1 MKNKPAKKF
10 FESTNYSI
18 KQCDEKGCKEEGI
31 FIAPKS
37 PNSSEKYFFCLK
49 HIKLYNKR
57 WNFFAGKSQAE
68 IYNFQKNDF
77 FEGKPTFPFSD
88 GMKSKIKFEFNYFA
102 DKEKLK
108 FSEKRKKFEKVDKL
122 IFNADVESSLRLM
135 KLDKDFNEN
144 DLKKV
149 YKQLVK
155 KFHPDVKNNIK
166 NKEKII
172 KKINNA
178 YKLLLNFL
186 KNNKCK

>member
-1 MKNKPAKKF
+1 MKNKPANKF
-10 FESTNYSI
+10 FESTDYSI
-18 KQCDEKGCKEEGI
+18 KKCDEKGCKEEGN

-88 GMKSKIKFEFNYFA
+88 GVKSKIKFEFNYFV
-102 DKEKLK
+102 DNEKLK

-122 IFNADVESSLRLM
+122 IFNADLENSLRVM
-135 KLDKDFNEN
+135 KLNKDFNEE

-178 YKLLLNFL
+178 YKLLFNFL

>member
-1 MKNKPAKKF
+1 
-10 FESTNYSI
+10 
-18 KQCDEKGCKEEGI
+18 
-31 FIAPKS
+31 
-37 PNSSEKYFFCLK
+37 
-49 HIKLYNKR
+49 
-57 WNFFAGKSQAE
+57 
-68 IYNFQKNDF
+68 
-77 FEGKPTFPFSD
+77 
-88 GMKSKIKFEFNYFA
+88 MKSKIKFEFNYFV

-135 KLDKDFNEN
+135 KLNKDFNEN

-178 YKLLLNFL
+178 YKLLFNFL

>member
-18 KQCDEKGCKEEGI
+18 KLCDEKGCNEEGN

-37 PNSSEKYFFCLK
+37 PNSNEKYFFCLK

-135 KLDKDFNEN
+135 KLNKDFNEN

-166 NKEKII
+166 NKEKMI

-178 YKLLLNFL
+178 YKLLFNLL

>member
-18 KQCDEKGCKEEGI
+18 KKCDEKGCNEEGN

-77 FEGKPTFPFSD
+77 FEGKPTFPFSY
-88 GMKSKIKFEFNYFA
+88 GMKSTIKFEFNYFA
-102 DKEKLK
+102 DKEKIK

-135 KLDKDFNEN
+135 KLNKDFNEN

>member
-10 FESTNYSI
+10 FESTNYST
-18 KQCDEKGCKEEGI
+18 KQCDEKGCNEEGN

-37 PNSSEKYFFCLK
+37 PNNNEKYFFCLK

-57 WNFFAGKSQAE
+57 WNFFAGKSQSE

-77 FEGKPTFPFSD
+77 FEGKPTFPFSQ

-108 FSEKRKKFEKVDKL
+108 FSERRKKFEKDGKL

-135 KLDKDFNEN
+135 KLNKDFNEN
-144 DLKKV
+144 ELKKV

-178 YKLLLNFL
+178 YKLLFNFL

>member
-18 KQCDEKGCKEEGI
+18 KQCDEKGCNEEGN

-37 PNSSEKYFFCLK
+37 PNSGEKYFFCLK
-49 HIKLYNKR
+49 HIKIYNKR

-88 GMKSKIKFEFNYFA
+88 GMKSKIKFEFNYFV

-108 FSEKRKKFEKVDKL
+108 FSEKRKKFEKVNKL
-122 IFNADVESSLRLM
+122 IFNAEVESSLRLM
-135 KLDKDFNEN
+135 KLNKDFNED

-178 YKLLLNFL
+178 YKLLFNFL
-186 KNNKCK
+186 KNN

>member
-18 KQCDEKGCKEEGI
+18 KQCDEKGCNEEGN

-37 PNSSEKYFFCLK
+37 PNSGEKYFFCLK
-49 HIKLYNKR
+49 HIKIYNKR

-88 GMKSKIKFEFNYFA
+88 GMKSKIKFEFNYFV

-108 FSEKRKKFEKVDKL
+108 FSEKRKKFEKVNKL
-122 IFNADVESSLRLM
+122 IFNAEVESSLRLM
-135 KLDKDFNEN
+135 KLNKDFNED

-178 YKLLLNFL
+178 YKLLFNFL

>member
-10 FESTNYSI
+10 FESTDYSI
-18 KQCDEKGCKEEGI
+18 KKCDEKGCKEEGN

-108 FSEKRKKFEKVDKL
+108 FSQKRKKFEKVDKL

-135 KLDKDFNEN
+135 KLNKDFNEN

-166 NKEKII
+166 DKDRII

>member
-18 KQCDEKGCKEEGI
+18 KQCDEKGCNEEGN

-88 GMKSKIKFEFNYFA
+88 GMKSKIKFEFNYFV
-102 DKEKLK
+102 DKEKIK

-135 KLDKDFNEN
+135 KLNKDFNEN

-186 KNNKCK
+186 KNNKFK

>member
-10 FESTNYSI
+10 FESTNYSN
-18 KQCDEKGCKEEGI
+18 KQCDEKGCNEEGN

-77 FEGKPTFPFSD
+77 FEGKPTSPFSD
-88 GMKSKIKFEFNYFA
+88 GMKSKIKFEFNYFV

-135 KLDKDFNEN
+135 KLNKDFNEK
-144 DLKKV
+144 DLKKM

-178 YKLLLNFL
+178 YKLLFNFL

>member
-1 MKNKPAKKF
+1 MKNKPAKKI
-10 FESTNYSI
+10 FESSDYSI
-18 KQCDEKGCKEEGI
+18 KKCDEKGCNEEGN

-57 WNFFAGKSQAE
+57 WNYFAGKSQAE
-68 IYNFQKNDF
+68 IYDFQKNDF

-88 GMKSKIKFEFNYFA
+88 GVKSKIKFEFNYFV
-102 DKEKLK
+102 DNEKLK
-108 FSEKRKKFEKVDKL
+108 FSEKRKKFDKVDKL

-135 KLDKDFNEN
+135 KLNKDFNEN

-178 YKLLLNFL
+178 YKLLFNFL

>member
-1 MKNKPAKKF
+1 MKNKPAKKI
-10 FESTNYSI
+10 FESTKFQI
-18 KQCDEKGCKEEGI
+18 KKCDEKGCNEEGS

-37 PNSSEKYFFCLK
+37 PNSNEKYFFCLK

-88 GMKSKIKFEFNYFA
+88 CMKSKIKFEFNYFV

-108 FSEKRKKFEKVDKL
+108 FSEKRKKFEKVNKL
-122 IFNADVESSLRLM
+122 IFNAEVESSLRLM
-135 KLDKDFNEN
+135 KLNKDFNEN

-178 YKLLLNFL
+178 YKLLFNFL

>member
-1 MKNKPAKKF
+1 MKNKPTKKF

-18 KQCDEKGCKEEGI
+18 KKCDEKGCNEEGN

-88 GMKSKIKFEFNYFA
+88 GMKSTIKFEFNYFV

-108 FSEKRKKFEKVDKL
+108 FSEKRKKFEKVNKL

-135 KLDKDFNEN
+135 RLDKDFNEN

>member
-1 MKNKPAKKF
+1 MKNKLTKKF
-10 FESTNYSI
+10 FEDTNYSI
-18 KQCDEKGCKEEGI
+18 KKCDEKGCNEEGN

-37 PNSSEKYFFCLK
+37 PNNKEKYYFCLK

-68 IYNFQKNDF
+68 IYNFQRNDF

-88 GMKSKIKFEFNYFA
+88 GVRSKIKFEFNYFV

-108 FSEKRKKFEKVDKL
+108 FNEKRKKFDKVDKL
-122 IFNADVESSLRLM
+122 IFNADVENSLRFF

-144 DLKKV
+144 ELKKI

-155 KFHPDVKNNIK
+155 KYHPDVKNSIK
-166 NKEKII
+166 NKEKMI

-178 YKLLLNFL
+178 YKLLFNFL
-186 KNNKCK
+186 NNNKC

>member
-10 FESTNYSI
+10 FESQNYSI
-18 KQCDEKGCKEEGI
+18 KECDEKGCTEEGN
-31 FIAPKS
+31 FVAPKS
-37 PNSSEKYFFCLK
+37 PNSTEKYFFCLK
-49 HIKLYNKR
+49 HVKLYNKR

-77 FEGKPTFPFSD
+77 FEGKPTLPFSD
-88 GMKSKIKFEFNYFA
+88 GIKSKIKFEFKYFV
-102 DKEKLK
+102 DKEKLR
-108 FSEKRKKFEKVDKL
+108 FNEKRKRFEKVDKV
-122 IFNADVESSLRLM
+122 IFNADVQNSLKLM
-135 KLDKDFNEN
+135 KLNEDFNEN

-166 NKEKII
+166 NKEKMI

-178 YKLLLNFL
+178 YKLLFNFL

>member
-1 MKNKPAKKF
+1 MKNKPTKKF
-10 FESTNYSI
+10 FESTNYSN
-18 KQCDEKGCKEEGI
+18 KQCDEKGCNEEGN

-57 WNFFAGKSQAE
+57 WNFFAGKSQSE

-77 FEGKPTFPFSD
+77 FEGKPTFPFSE

-108 FSEKRKKFEKVDKL
+108 FSERRKKFEKDGKL

-135 KLDKDFNEN
+135 KLNKDFNEN
-144 DLKKV
+144 ELKKV

-178 YKLLLNFL
+178 YKLLFNFL

>member
-18 KQCDEKGCKEEGI
+18 KQCDEKGCNEEGN

-77 FEGKPTFPFSD
+77 FEGKPTFPFSE

-122 IFNADVESSLRLM
+122 IFNADFESSLRLM

-155 KFHPDVKNNIK
+155 KYHPDVKNNIK

>member
-1 MKNKPAKKF
+1 MKNKPAKKI
-10 FESTNYSI
+10 FESSDYSI
-18 KQCDEKGCKEEGI
+18 KKCDEKGCNEEGN

-57 WNFFAGKSQAE
+57 WNYFAGKSQAE
-68 IYNFQKNDF
+68 IYDFQKNDF

-88 GMKSKIKFEFNYFA
+88 GVKSKIKFEFNYFV
-102 DKEKLK
+102 DNEKLK

-122 IFNADVESSLRLM
+122 IFNADVENSLRVM
-135 KLDKDFNEN
+135 KLNKDFNEE

-166 NKEKII
+166 NKEKMI

-178 YKLLLNFL
+178 YKLLFNFL

>member
-1 MKNKPAKKF
+1 MKNKPANKF
-10 FESTNYSI
+10 FESTDYSI
-18 KQCDEKGCKEEGI
+18 KKCDEKGCKEEGN

-37 PNSSEKYFFCLK
+37 PNNNEKYFFCLK

-57 WNFFAGKSQAE
+57 WNFFAGKSQSE

-77 FEGKPTFPFSD
+77 FEGKPTFPFSQ
-88 GMKSKIKFEFNYFA
+88 GMKSKIKFEFNYFV

-108 FSEKRKKFEKVDKL
+108 FSDKRKKFEKVGKL

-135 KLDKDFNEN
+135 KLNKDFNEN
-144 DLKKV
+144 GLKKV

-178 YKLLLNFL
+178 YKLLFNFL

>member
-1 MKNKPAKKF
+1 MKNKPAKKI
-10 FESTNYSI
+10 FEDTDYSI
-18 KQCDEKGCKEEGI
+18 KKCDEKGCEEDGN
-31 FIAPKS
+31 FVAPKS

-77 FEGKPTFPFSD
+77 FDGKPTFPFSD
-88 GMKSKIKFEFNYFA
+88 GMRSKIKFEFNYFA
-102 DKEKLK
+102 DKEKLR
-108 FSEKRKKFEKVDKL
+108 FREKRKRFEKDDKL
-122 IFNADVESSLRLM
+122 IFNADVENSLKLFQ
-135 KLDKDFNEN
+135 LDKDFSEK
-144 DLKKV
+144 DLKKI

-155 KFHPDVKNNIK
+155 KYHPDVKNSIK
-166 NKEKII
+166 NKDNMI

-178 YKLLLNFL
+178 YKLLLNVL

>member
-10 FESTNYSI
+10 FESTNYSN
-18 KQCDEKGCKEEGI
+18 KQCDEKGCNEEGN

-88 GMKSKIKFEFNYFA
+88 GMKSTIKFEFNYFV

-135 KLDKDFNEN
+135 KLNKDFNEN
-144 DLKKV
+144 ELKKV

-178 YKLLLNFL
+178 YKLLFNLL

>member
-1 MKNKPAKKF
+1 MKNKPAKNF
-10 FESTNYSI
+10 FESTNYSN
-18 KQCDEKGCKEEGI
+18 KQCDEKGCNEEGN

-77 FEGKPTFPFSD
+77 FEGKPTSPFSD
-88 GMKSKIKFEFNYFA
+88 GMKSKIKFEFNYFV

-135 KLDKDFNEN
+135 KLNKDFNEK
-144 DLKKV
+144 DLKKM

-178 YKLLLNFL
+178 YKLLFNFL

>member
-18 KQCDEKGCKEEGI
+18 KQCDEKGCNEEGN

-88 GMKSKIKFEFNYFA
+88 GMKSKIKFEFNYFV
-102 DKEKLK
+102 DKEKIK

-122 IFNADVESSLRLM
+122 IFNAEVESSLRLM
-135 KLDKDFNEN
+135 KLNKDFNEK
-144 DLKKV
+144 DLKKM

>member
-1 MKNKPAKKF
+1 MKNKPAKRF
-10 FESTNYSI
+10 FESTNYSN
-18 KQCDEKGCKEEGI
+18 KQCDEKGCNEEGN

-37 PNSSEKYFFCLK
+37 PNSNEKYFFCLK

-57 WNFFAGKSQAE
+57 WDFFTGKSQAE
-68 IYNFQKNDF
+68 IYTFQKNDF

-108 FSEKRKKFEKVDKL
+108 FSEKRKKFEKVNKL

-135 KLDKDFNEN
+135 KLNKDFNEN

-178 YKLLLNFL
+178 YKLLFNFL